1 MKKKL
6 IIILVSVLVVAAA
19 TVTTVLLLGKDK
31 PLSAP
36 NGSILPQ
43 LSNPNAV
50 FFKGD
55 GFSITYGEIYEQFK
69 ANDGI
74 NQMLFMIDTH
84 LLATELAAV
93 TTEQIDAKI
102 KYLTYGTLD
111 DAIIAE
117 YSDDEKTRMET
128 NYDQNILLLGY
139 QDDPTAY
146 ARMLIAKET
155 VVELMMTNSANAE
168 ESWYINDVAIKNDY
182 VANYFEDVVAI
193 KVRFFSET
201 DAKTAMRQLNL
212 VSYQGDLRLYTGVRP
227 IEEVASNGFND
238 TNTRVM
244 TEEEILLAYIRL
256 YNYAYSGWKTPLA
269 ETLTE
274 TDIIAD
280 ESFHNVFTEV
290 RSVQSGLATYL
301 FSSLN
306 SKAAFD
312 AGTNTNI
319 YYSYQPLRYAGSN
332 DTAHYMVLKLTG
344 TPKPD
349 LSNFTATSTDLV
361 ERIGRTVYDSIK
373 AKLIKSY
380 LDTSGFVSERMG
392 EYRKAAGLVIHDYYL
407 GVDYKSIA
415 TDYVLDE
422 VGHETNIASL
432 ADGFTLTADELLT
445 FSLEKNAALYTIYAS
460 QLPAILSA
468 HFDDVYCRDVEGECV
483 RDPED
488 NKLES
493 IQKHFDDLET
503 LKASYEESYYR
514 IYYTFEEYIYLAY
527 GAKSDADMIRYY
539 YVKTKLQPFLIYDQ
553 LVKDD
558 WAMIEDYFLSLVEDY
573 YDNYF
578 SLNAKTLLVFVDRDE
593 NGTPDDYTEFLAGLT
608 DRAAYD
614 QKLADFETA
623 IRAYIT
629 ENQVTNF
636 STLVS
641 VYNVARRND
650 PVWGTFKQYGFGLNA
665 GNPSSSGSIT
675 YLNTIDTYEDELVEG
690 FQATYA
696 QYLLPA
702 NVNKTGIYYDQ
713 LVETKAGLYL
723 IYAEKG
729 TNFVKPSAKFAMTYT
744 NGIPNYTVGTEN
756 ATDVPTAEQLKIF
769 SEKRFYEIV
778 YGTED
783 TVGAT
788 YGVTVPKLPTSL
800 LNAMDVYYTKL
811 HDSVYVVGF
820 LNIVVGDLLLDGT
833 FVNEHPAYC
842 TLSEAQIKA
851 AIVQIQALY
860 HEQVFGALDTVE
872 E

>member
-19 TVTTVLLLGKDK
+19 TVTTILLLGKDK

-43 LSNPNAV
+43 LTNPDAV
-50 FFKGD
+50 FFQGD
-55 GFSITYGEIYEQFK
+55 GFSITYGDIYEQFK

-74 NQMLFMIDTH
+74 NQMLYMIDEH
-84 LLATELAAV
+84 LLSAELAAV
-93 TTEQIDAKI
+93 TTQQIDDKI

-111 DAIIAE
+111 DSIIAKYTDE
-117 YSDDEKTRMET
+117 EKTRMET
-128 NYDQNILLLGY
+128 NYNQNILLLGY
-139 QDDPTAY
+139 QDDPAAY

-155 VVELMMTNSANAE
+155 VVQLMMTNSANATK
-168 ESWYINDVAIKNDY
+168 SWYINDVAIKNDY
-182 VANYFEDVVAI
+182 VSNYFEDVVAI
-193 KVRFFSET
+193 KIRFFSET

-212 VSYQGDLRLYTGVRP
+212 VSYQGDLRLYTGTRP

-238 TNTRVM
+238 TNTRTM

-256 YNYAYSGWKTPLA
+256 YNYAYAGWKTPLA
-269 ETLTE
+269 ETLTQA
-274 TDIIAD
+274 DILAD
-280 ESFHNVFTEV
+280 ASFKQVFTEL

-306 SKAAFD
+306 SKASFD

-319 YYSYQPLRYAGSN
+319 YYSYQPLRYAGTN

-344 TPKPD
+344 NPKPD

-361 ERIGRTVYDSIK
+361 ERIGREVYDSIK
-373 AKLIKSY
+373 AKLIKAY

-392 EYRKAAGLVIHDYYL
+392 EYRKTAGLVIHDYYL

-415 TDYVLDE
+415 TDYELDK
-422 VGHETNIASL
+422 VGHLQNIASL
-432 ADGFTLTADELLT
+432 QDGFVLTADQLLA
-445 FSLEKNAALYTIYAS
+445 FALQKNAALYTIYAS
-460 QLPAILSA
+460 QLPAILAA
-468 HFDDVYCRDVEGECV
+468 HFDQEYCRNETAECV
-483 RDPED
+483 FNPEN
-488 NKLES
+488 NKLAS
-493 IQKHFDDLET
+493 IQKHFDDLAT

-553 LVKDD
+553 LVKDE
-558 WAMIEDYFLSLVEDY
+558 WAMIEDYFVTLVDDY

-578 SLNAKTLLVFVDRDE
+578 SLNAKTLLIFVDRDE
-593 NGTPDDYTEFLAGLT
+593 NGTPDDYQAFLNGLS

-614 QKLADFETA
+614 SMLQAFEAA
-623 IRAYIT
+623 IRTYVA

-636 STLVS
+636 STIVS

-650 PVWGTFKQYGFGLNA
+650 PVWGVFKQYGFGLNA

-675 YLNTIDTYEDELVEG
+675 YLNTVDVYEDALVAG

-696 QYLLPA
+696 QFLLPA
-702 NVNKTGIYYDQ
+702 NNLKTGIYYDQ
-713 LVETKAGLYL
+713 LVETKAGMYL

-729 TNFVKPSAKFAMTYT
+729 TNFVKPSAKFAMTFT
-744 NGIPNYTVGTEN
+744 NDVPNYTVGIEN
-756 ATDVPTAEQLKIF
+756 ETDRPTAMQLKIF

-778 YGTED
+778 YGTQD

-800 LNAMDVYYTKL
+800 LTAMDVYYTKL

-820 LNIVVGDLLLDGT
+820 LNIVVGDLLKAGT

-842 TLSEAQIKA
+842 TLTDAQIKA
-851 AIVQIQALY
+851 SIDQIQALY
-860 HEQVFGALDTVE
+860 HEQVFGALDTTQD
-872 E
+872 

>member
-1 MKKKL
+1 
-6 IIILVSVLVVAAA
+6 LVSVLVLAAA
-19 TVTTVLLLGKDK
+19 GVTTFLLLNKEK

-43 LSNPNAV
+43 LSHPDAV
-50 FFKGD
+50 FFEGD

-74 NQMLFMIDTH
+74 NQMLFMIDTY
-84 LLATELAAV
+84 LLSAELAAV
-93 TTEQIDAKI
+93 TNAQIEDKI

-111 DAIIAE
+111 DAIIAK
-117 YSDDEKTRMET
+117 YSDDEKGRMET
-128 NYDQNILLLGY
+128 NYSQNILLLGY

-146 ARMLIAKET
+146 ARMLIAKEK
-155 VVELMMTNSANAE
+155 VVEIMMTNSAN
-168 ESWYINDVAIKNDY
+168 STKTWYVNDVAIKNDY
-182 VANYFEDVVAI
+182 VVNYFEDVTAI
-193 KVRFFSET
+193 KIRFFSET

-212 VSYQGDLRLYTGVRP
+212 VSYQGDLRLYTGTRP

-238 TNTRVM
+238 TNTRTM
-244 TEEEILLAYIRL
+244 TAGEILLAYIRL
-256 YNYAYSGWKTPLA
+256 YNYAYAGWKTPLS
-269 ETLTE
+269 EDLTE
-274 TDIIAD
+274 ADILAD
-280 ESFHNVFTEV
+280 ASFNQVFTEL

-306 SKAAFD
+306 SKASFD
-312 AGTNTNI
+312 AGTNANI

-361 ERIGRTVYDSIK
+361 ERIGRPVYDAIK

-392 EYRKAAGLVIHDYYL
+392 EYRKNAGLVIHDYYL

-415 TDYVLDE
+415 TDYELDK
-422 VGHETNIASL
+422 VGHLQNIASL
-432 ADGFTLTADELLT
+432 PEGFVLTADELLA
-445 FSLEKNAALYTIYAS
+445 FALQKNAALYTIYAS
-460 QLPAILSA
+460 QLPAILAA
-468 HFDDVYCRDVEGECV
+468 HFDSEYCRNETAECV
-483 RDPED
+483 FDPEN
-488 NKLES
+488 NKLAS
-493 IQKHFDDLET
+493 IQKHFDDLAK

-553 LVKDD
+553 LVKNN
-558 WAMIEDYFLSLVEDY
+558 WAMVDDYFVNLVEDY

-578 SLNAKTLLVFVDRDE
+578 SLNAKTLLIFVDRDE
-593 NGTPDDYTEFLAGLT
+593 NGTPDDYQTFLSGLS

-614 QKLADFETA
+614 QILQDFETA
-623 IRAYIT
+623 IRAYVV

-636 STLVS
+636 STIVAA
-641 VYNVARRND
+641 YGVARRND
-650 PVWGTFKQYGFGLNA
+650 PVWGVFKQFGFGLNA

-675 YLNTIDTYEDELVEG
+675 YLNTIDMYEDALVEG

-702 NVNKTGIYYDQ
+702 NVAKTGIYYDQ
-713 LVETKAGLYL
+713 LVETKAGMYL

-729 TNFVKPSAKFAMTYT
+729 TNFVKPTGKFTMTYT
-744 NGIPNYTVGTEN
+744 SSGIPNYTVGTEN
-756 ATDVPTAEQLKIF
+756 ASDVPTAMQLKIF

-778 YGTED
+778 YGTDD

-800 LNAMDVYYTKL
+800 LTAMDVYYTKL

-820 LNIVVGDLLLDGT
+820 LNIVVGDLLRAGT
-833 FVNEHPAYC
+833 FVNAHPAYC
-842 TLSEAQIKA
+842 SLSEAQIKA
-851 AIVQIQALY
+851 SIEQIQALY
-860 HEQVFGALDTVE
+860 HEQVFGALDTTQD
-872 E
+872 